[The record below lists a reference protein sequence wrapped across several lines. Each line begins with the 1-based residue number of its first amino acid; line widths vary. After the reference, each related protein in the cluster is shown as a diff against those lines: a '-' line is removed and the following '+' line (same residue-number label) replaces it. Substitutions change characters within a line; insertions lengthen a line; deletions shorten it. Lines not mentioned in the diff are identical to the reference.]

1 MDKQESTSFREQL
14 LSQEKSDT
22 QLREKFHL
30 EIKKMYTEKLKIS
43 QRIAHVLICLLI
55 AIFTLFFWAI
65 KNVFEELQ
73 IKHELSSVEPLR
85 LASMWAMYLSMALIA
100 LCLWPAIRGKIGL
113 RFYPK
118 VVRFVFWILILAVV
132 MMIVATFS
140 IWSSTEDSPLAGS
153 AMQISGVL
161 TLVVMV
167 VVMGVYML
175 LSGRIDRGDMK
186 NKIKTLEL
194 EYRIAELEEK
204 PKEKMP

>member
-1 MDKQESTSFREQL
+1 MNKQKSKSFRDQL
-14 LSQEKSDT
+14 LSQEKCNPKYHKDF
-22 QLREKFHL
+22 QL
-30 EIKKMYTEKLKIS
+30 EIKKMYTEKLKTS
-43 QRIAHVLICLLI
+43 QRIAHVLICFLI
-55 AIFTLFFWAI
+55 AILTLFFWAM

-73 IKHELSSVEPLR
+73 IKHGLNNAEPLR
-85 LASMWAMYLSMALIA
+85 LASMWAMYLSMTLIV
-100 LCLWPAIRGKIGL
+100 LCLWPAIRGNIGL

-132 MMIVATFS
+132 MVIVAAFS
-140 IWSSTEDSPLAGS
+140 VWSSAEDSPLAGS
-153 AMQISGVL
+153 SMQISGVL

-186 NKIKTLEL
+186 NKTRTLEL

-204 PKEKMP
+204 LKSSE